1 VISKITNKHLV
12 RNLVEKMKI
21 SGVNQWTSVEDVV
34 SSPDE
39 RMEIDRMAKNQ
50 LLDQS
55 HNLVRFIDTRTFK
68 IVESEFRI

>member
-1 VISKITNKHLV
+1 
-12 RNLVEKMKI
+12 MKI
-21 SGVNQWTSVEDVV
+21 AGVNQWTSVEDVI

-39 RMEIDRMAKNQ
+39 KMEIDRMAKNQ

-68 IVESEFRI
+68 VVESEFRF